1 MYRESRD
8 LNYEGEVFTASVLGA
23 VGPAEM
29 SLALSAVAQKT
40 NPKTKTVLV
49 VEDEAFVLN
58 VTAEVLKS
66 AGYNVVTALNAAEAL
81 QLCSGRLEPIELLL
95 TDVVLPGMSGRDLA
109 LEFEGLCPW
118 SRVVLMTGYGEH
130 IAWCESC
137 TPHGKYLSKPFS
149 AHTLLSKVREAL
161 EANVLDFRAT
171 GFTHI

>member
-1 MYRESRD
+1 
-8 LNYEGEVFTASVLGA
+8 VFTASVLGA

-29 SLALSAVAQKT
+29 SLALSAVAQHT
-40 NPKTKTVLV
+40 VPKTVLV
-49 VEDEAFVLN
+49 VEDEEFVLK

-66 AGYNVVTALNAAEAL
+66 AGYNVVTAINAAEAL

-95 TDVVLPGMSGRDLA
+95 TDVVLPGMNGRDLA

-118 SRVVLMTGYGEH
+118 ARVVLMTGYGEH
-130 IAWCESC
+130 IAWCESF